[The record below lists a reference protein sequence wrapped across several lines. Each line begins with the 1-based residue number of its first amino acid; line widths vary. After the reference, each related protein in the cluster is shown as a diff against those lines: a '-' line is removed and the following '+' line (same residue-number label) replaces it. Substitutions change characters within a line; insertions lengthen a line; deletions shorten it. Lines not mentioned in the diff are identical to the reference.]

1 MHQTLMT
8 AMGVIFFLGANGG
21 LVLSLVQ
28 NKPITESV
36 HFTTAMIGFAML
48 AVQVRLQSPD
58 QYSNVTRSV
67 PAHPSRTCR
76 AT

>member
-1 MHQTLMT
+1 MHSTLMT

-48 AVQVRLQSPD
+48 AVQV
-58 QYSNVTRSV
+58 
-67 PAHPSRTCR
+67 
-76 AT
+76 

>member
-1 MHQTLMT
+1 MT
-8 AMGVIFFLGANGG
+8 VMGVIFFLGANGG

-48 AVQVRLQSPD
+48 ALQVWHSCRVAQCA
-58 QYSNVTRSV
+58 
-67 PAHPSRTCR
+67 PAFVSIEQCGR
-76 AT
+76 